1 MSEEKKSQML
11 PEESHKTHGQ
21 RVVYQCEHYVVVQRN
36 DYNDVQPDSCYW
48 FRGISNDQQEQ
59 CKRASLHDARRFMDQ
74 WVKTCGKATKPVVC
88 SKPPEL
94 SHLERIEQPP
104 GVVFKETSWRRTDSQ
119 HEQQQQEQQ
128 ERLLGRIRTHG
139 TVLQAQPDELY
150 DDAYEVQ

>member
-59 CKRASLHDARRFMDQ
+59 CKRASLHDARCFMDQ
-74 WVKTCGKATKPVVC
+74 WVKTCGKASEIAAEAGVR
-88 SKPPEL
+88 
-94 SHLERIEQPP
+94 LEP
-104 GVVFKETSWRRTDSQ
+104 
-119 HEQQQQEQQ
+119 H
-128 ERLLGRIRTHG
+128 
-139 TVLQAQPDELY
+139 DEPS
-150 DDAYEVQ
+150 VPSTPKRF